1 MKITKVDVLQVQ
13 TQLKKGTGVQ
23 QYAEFIRMRGFMETE
38 RLLWPMGKP
47 RIPHMV
53 LFRISP
59 DSSLG

>member
-13 TQLKKGTGVQ
+13 TQLKKGHWRPTVC
-23 QYAEFIRMRGFMETE
+23 
-38 RLLWPMGKP
+38 
-47 RIPHMV
+47 RIYTDEGIYGDGEAALAYGEAHMV